1 MQAPNSMKGPLME
14 KTPRISIGLPVYNA
28 EKYLR
33 HALDGILSQTFTDFE
48 LIICDNASTDS
59 TPEICG
65 SYAASDSRI
74 RFYRNERNLGA
85 AENFNKVF
93 RLARADYF
101 KWIAYDD
108 ICMPTFLEKC
118 VEVLERHPEVALCYP
133 KTTLIDADGGEIM
146 KYEDRLHMMQA
157 SPHDRLRHFLTKVN
171 LANAV
176 FGVIRTPVLRQTGL
190 LGKYFGADYILLMEI
205 CLRGKFY
212 EYPEHLFLRRDHE
225 RNSRRLPRKEIAVWW
240 DSSRKTVYKYIQSR
254 LVSEQFLAI
263 NRSGL
268 GWFEKG
274 LCFAQIGRWILRQWR
289 AKGGRYKANLKGKV
303 SVPKPQKNSVF

>member
-1 MQAPNSMKGPLME
+1 MKGPLME

-59 TPEICG
+59 TARICA
-65 SYAASDSRI
+65 SYAASDSRV
-74 RFYRNERNLGA
+74 RFYRNDRNLGA

-108 ICMPTFLEKC
+108 ICMPTFLDKC
-118 VEVLERHPEVALCYP
+118 LAVLERHPEVALCYP
-133 KTTLIDADGGEIM
+133 KTMLIDAEGSEIM
-146 KYEDRLHMMQA
+146 KYEDRLHMMHA
-157 SPHDRLRHFLTKVN
+157 APHDRLRHFLTKVN

-176 FGVIRTPVLRQTGL
+176 FGVIRTSVLRQTGL

-205 CLRGKFY
+205 CLRGKFF
-212 EYPEHLFLRRDHE
+212 EIPEHLFLRRDHE
-225 RNSRRLPRKEIAVWW
+225 RW

-268 GWFEKG
+268 GWYEKG

-303 SVPKPQKNSVF
+303 SVPKPQKNSVY

>member
-1 MQAPNSMKGPLME
+1 MKGPPME
-14 KTPRISIGLPVYNA
+14 KKPKVSIGLPVYNA
-28 EKYLR
+28 EKFLG
-33 HALDGILSQTFTDFE
+33 HALDAILSQTFTDFE

-59 TPEICG
+59 TADICA
-65 SYAASDSRI
+65 SYAASDGRI
-74 RFYRNERNLGA
+74 RFFRNERNHGA
-85 AENFNKVF
+85 ADNFNKVF
-93 RLARADYF
+93 NLATADYF

-108 ICMPTFLEKC
+108 ICLPPFLERC
-118 VEVLERHPEVALCYP
+118 VEVLDRDPEIALCYP
-133 KTTLIDADGGEIM
+133 KTVLIDADGAEMM
-146 KYEDRLHMMQA
+146 KYEDRLHMTQGA
-157 SPHDRLRHFLTKVN
+157 PHDRLRHFLTKVN

-176 FGVIRTPVLRQTGL
+176 FGVIRTSVLKETRL

-212 EYPEHLFLRRDHE
+212 EVPEHLFLRRDHE

-268 GWFEKG
+268 GWYEKG

-289 AKGGRYKANLKGKV
+289 AKGGRYKANLRGKV
-303 SVPKPQKNSVF
+303 ALPKAQKNSVY